1 MFFCSSCCPRVPLA
15 LKIDDLNRSVSSGY
29 ENIYKAITDLSTKID
44 NLNSSESEL
53 QKSIAETA
61 TALSTV
67 HSSAPNNA
75 DIAPSSPASVHIVD
89 ALDEYMD
96 RERRRHNLVIY
107 GMPESSNS
115 TSAELGT
122 DDQSRFSGLVRSQF
136 NIENINIS
144 KVIRIGRSTNN
155 KPRPLLVTLLDDSSR
170 RYILQNAKSL
180 RNNSTYNNVYISPD
194 LTPKER
200 EINRQLHTELKR
212 RKQAGET
219 NLMIKRGK
227 IIIKQPNPQLNPSNN
242 NSAMEL
248 GDRPAP
254 ASN

>member
-1 MFFCSSCCPRVPLA
+1 MFFCSSRVPLA
-15 LKIDDLNRSVSSGY
+15 LKIDDLNRTVSSGY
-29 ENIYKAITDLSTKID
+29 DNIYKAITDLSTKID

-53 QKSIAETA
+53 QKSINIAETA

-67 HSSAPNNA
+67 HSSVPNNA
-75 DIAPSSPASVHIVD
+75 NITPSSPASVHIVD

-107 GMPESSNS
+107 GMPESSDS

-122 DDQSRFSGLVRSQF
+122 NDQSRFSELVRLQF

-170 RYILQNAKSL
+170 RYILQNTKSL
-180 RNNSTYNNVYISPD
+180 RNNSTYVQQCVYIP
-194 LTPKER
+194 
-200 EINRQLHTELKR
+200 
-212 RKQAGET
+212 
-219 NLMIKRGK
+219 
-227 IIIKQPNPQLNPSNN
+227 
-242 NSAMEL
+242 
-248 GDRPAP
+248 
-254 ASN
+254 

>member
-1 MFFCSSCCPRVPLA
+1 MFFCSSCCPKVPLA
-15 LKIDDLNRSVSSGY
+15 LKVDDLNRSVSSSY
-29 ENIYKAITDLSTKID
+29 DNIHKAITELSTKID

-53 QKSIAETA
+53 QKSTA
-61 TALSTV
+61 KTTAALSTAQ
-67 HSSAPNNA
+67 SSAPNSA
-75 DIAPSSPASVHIVD
+75 DTTPSSPASAHIVD

-107 GMPESSNS
+107 GMPESSDS
-115 TSAELGT
+115 TSTELGT
-122 DDQSRFSGLVRSQF
+122 NDQTRFSNLVRSQF
-136 NIENINIS
+136 NTENINIS
-144 KVIRIGRSTNN
+144 KAIRIGRSTNGR
-155 KPRPLLVTLLDDSSR
+155 PRPLLVTLLDDSSR

-227 IIIKQPNPQLNPSNN
+227 IITKQTNSQLTLDHPVSTQN
-242 NSAMEL
+242 METQ
-248 GDRPAP
+248 
-254 ASN
+254 N